1 MPTAGRLVAAIVFAA
16 LMYYVSLLT
25 IEQMDEGTAPKYFA
39 LINAAIGAVLGWIVA
54 GSRARGPWLGAVSYG
69 LTAMVAILF
78 WTLLAHAFVAMVK
91 GAMRGRYGANA
102 TEAVVDVFR
111 LMMESGM
118 LMLTP
123 MIIGVVVG
131 GAIVA
136 GLITE
141 WFARR
146 FN

>member
-1 MPTAGRLVAAIVFAA
+1 MPTAGRLVAGIVFAA
-16 LMYYVSLLT
+16 LAYYISVLT
-25 IEQMDEGTAPKYFA
+25 IPQMEEGTAPRYYA
-39 LINAAIGAVLGWIVA
+39 EINAAIGAVLGWIVA
-54 GSRARGPWLGAVSYG
+54 GSRARAPWLGAVSYG

-78 WTLLAHAFVAMVK
+78 WTLLAHAFVAMIK
-91 GAMRGRYGANA
+91 GAMRGSYGASP
-102 TEAVVDVFR
+102 TDAVVDVFR
-111 LMMESGM
+111 LMMENGM

-123 MIIGVVVG
+123 MIIGVVLG
-131 GAIVA
+131 GAVLA